1 MIRNGVL
8 GFLSGWV
15 VQYLISVRDEAKELG
30 AGVGAGGGLL
40 WGQLSPLLVPPA
52 AFSSCP
58 GLGGWPLTHQWFLV
72 ESGPEGRKKVTREFI
87 LWGSSCQEAAVAL
100 FSAEGYPALPRTH
113 CLPLPHPC
121 CLGVSPQRCSS
132 WRPDQPGW
140 LPKPCPFASSSQSP
154 RVSIY
159 LGCVLGDAW
168 THLSPKGFSP
178 FF

>member
-52 AFSSCP
+52 AFSSC
-58 GLGGWPLTHQWFLV
+58 
-72 ESGPEGRKKVTREFI
+72 
-87 LWGSSCQEAAVAL
+87 QEAEVAL